1 MTGTAMGNREAITV
15 SALNRYV
22 KALLENDEILS
33 QVWVE
38 GELSDVHVHLQSGH
52 IYFRVV
58 DGNASVRAVMFRSYA
73 ERLRFR
79 PKDGMKVTVVCR
91 ITLYEKGGD
100 YQLNAFDIL
109 ESGVGKRQTEFEKTK
124 ARLTTDGLFE
134 QSRKRPLP
142 EDPYRISVITSAT
155 GAVIRDIENVCSRRD
170 PFVEILLYPVNVQG
184 VFAVD
189 AIIDAVKSIC
199 RDTRETELVI
209 IARGGGSSDDLWVF
223 NDESLVR
230 AACELPV
237 PFISAVGHETDYT
250 LLDLAS
256 DMRAPTPSAAA
267 EIAVPDMEQ
276 WVRSAFEKVTGIE
289 SFLSDEIVSLREDV
303 SLSLTE
309 TLKGLSGF
317 MDSGK
322 ELLRRAETELD
333 SLSPLKV
340 LARGYSY
347 AAKDGHNVR
356 SAGQISKGDII
367 TLTFADGDAVC
378 TVDEVKTI

>member
-1 MTGTAMGNREAITV
+1 MSSREAISVT
-15 SALNRYV
+15 ALNRYV

-52 IYFRVV
+52 IYFKVV
-58 DGNASVRAVMFRSYA
+58 DDKASVRAVMFRSYA

-79 PKDGMKVTVVCR
+79 PKDGMKVTVACR

-100 YQLNAFDIL
+100 YQLNAFDIM
-109 ESGVGKRQTEFEKTK
+109 EAGMGKRQTELEKAK
-124 ARLTTDGLFE
+124 ARLSADGLFE
-134 QSRKRPLP
+134 QSRKRRLP
-142 EDPYRISVITSAT
+142 EDPFRISVITSAT

-170 PFVEILLYPVNVQG
+170 PFVEILLYPVYVQG

-199 RDTRETELVI
+199 RDRRGSELVI
-209 IARGGGSSDDLWVF
+209 FARGGGSSDDLWIF
-223 NDESLVR
+223 NDENLVR

-237 PFISAVGHETDYT
+237 PFISAVGHETDFT
-250 LLDLAS
+250 LLDFAA

-276 WVRSAFEKVTGIE
+276 WLVGAFGKVSVME
-289 SFLSDEIVSLREDV
+289 EDLSYGIVSYREEVREAMADTV
-303 SLSLTE
+303 KRIAGALE
-309 TLKGLSGF
+309 LKREK
-317 MDSGK
+317 M
-322 ELLRRAETELD
+322 RRAETELD

-340 LARGYSY
+340 LSRGYSY
-347 AAKDGHNVR
+347 VTKNGTNVR
-356 SAGQISKGDII
+356 STGQISQGDK
-367 TLTFADGDAVC
+367 LSVVFSDGEALC
-378 TVDEVKTI
+378 TVDEVM